1 MLVVL
6 SVCFLAYVLW
16 KTLEQWQR
24 RAGLGNSPRTILQEL
39 GRIQSYAAAYA
50 QGTNLILLDPD
61 VAAVFPDAATVNE
74 ALRALMVIAR
84 LQKHPDTPVSRA
96 RKPAS
101 PRRQPH

>member
-1 MLVVL
+1 MKKVPTRRPRARVVRDEEPL
-6 SVCFLAYVLW
+6 PEYDFRDGVRG
-16 KTLEQWQR
+16 K
-24 RAGLGNSPRTILQEL
+24 
-39 GRIQSYAAAYA
+39 YAAAYA

-84 LQKHPDTPVSRA
+84 LQKHPDAPVSPV

-101 PRRQPH
+101 PRRQPHST

>member
-1 MLVVL
+1 MKKVSTRRPPTRVVRDEEPL
-6 SVCFLAYVLW
+6 PEYDFRGGVRG
-16 KTLEQWQR
+16 KH
-24 RAGLGNSPRTILQEL
+24 
-39 GRIQSYAAAYA
+39 AAAYA

-84 LQKHPDTPVSRA
+84 LQKHPDTPVPRA

-101 PRRQPH
+101 PRRQRHST